1 MKPNNNENMI
11 LKLALL
17 ISCMLYFFLSYFIK
31 REDSILLFSSF
42 AALFAIYF
50 YLISRPNLS
59 EHNFLIL
66 IASAFFFRFIFIVA
80 TPALSDDFYR
90 FIWDGRLA
98 AKGIN
103 PFVYLPDYVNS
114 QVLLN
119 GSENL
124 ELYSKMNSPH
134 YYSVYPPVLQFLFF
148 ISGKLSFGSNFVA
161 IVILRVFILCAEF
174 GTFYFLKKILE
185 HLELSKSKALV
196 YLLNPLVILEL
207 SGNLHFEGVMLF
219 FITASIYYLLINN
232 LLYSAS
238 LFSLAVSTKM
248 IPLILLPIF
257 VKSVGFKKGFIYSAI
272 VAVLSVVLFLPF
284 INQQLITNIGNS
296 VGLYFQKFE
305 FNASF
310 YYLFRWLGFQF
321 SGYNEIAIIG
331 KVLPIVSLILILI
344 ISLKDFVKEIN
355 SAFFQ
360 KVLLILFVY
369 YLFSLIIH
377 PWYVTFLVLISV
389 FLKSRF
395 AIIWSILIFGSY
407 LAYSTLP
414 YKENM
419 VIVWIEYSVVLAW
432 YYCEK
437 KGLKFTQIFN

>member
-17 ISCMLYFFLSYFIK
+17 ISCILYFFLSYFIK
-31 REDSILLFSSF
+31 REDSILLFSSI
-42 AALFAIYF
+42 AALFAVYF
-50 YLISRPNLS
+50 YLISRSDLS
-59 EHNFLIL
+59 DHSFLIL
-66 IASAFFFRFIFIVA
+66 IASAFFFRFIFIIA

-90 FIWDGRLA
+90 FIWDGRIT

-185 HLELSKSKALV
+185 HLELSKSRALV

-257 VKSVGFKKGFIYSAI
+257 VKSIGFKKGFIYSAI

>member
-1 MKPNNNENMI
+1 
-11 LKLALL
+11 
-17 ISCMLYFFLSYFIK
+17 
-31 REDSILLFSSF
+31 
-42 AALFAIYF
+42 
-50 YLISRPNLS
+50 
-59 EHNFLIL
+59 
-66 IASAFFFRFIFIVA
+66 
-80 TPALSDDFYR
+80 
-90 FIWDGRLA
+90 
-98 AKGIN
+98 
-103 PFVYLPDYVNS
+103 
-114 QVLLN
+114 
-119 GSENL
+119 
-124 ELYSKMNSPH
+124 
-134 YYSVYPPVLQFLFF
+134 
-148 ISGKLSFGSNFVA
+148 
-161 IVILRVFILCAEF
+161 VFILCAEF